1 MKKYIYSIRALK
13 IIAVEIERIEN
24 TKDQSKFVEIFK
36 STRDYSESNII
47 VINNVRSRLLS
58 SDDILPEKSTSDFL
72 KRASRRS

>member
-58 SDDILPEKSTSDFL
+58 SDDILPEKSTSDF
-72 KRASRRS
+72 

>member
-1 MKKYIYSIRALK
+1 MKKYIYSIQALK

-58 SDDILPEKSTSDFL
+58 SDDILPEKSTSDF
-72 KRASRRS
+72 

>member
-47 VINNVRSRLLS
+47 VINVRSRLLS
-58 SDDILPEKSTSDFL
+58 SDDILPEKSTSDF
-72 KRASRRS
+72 